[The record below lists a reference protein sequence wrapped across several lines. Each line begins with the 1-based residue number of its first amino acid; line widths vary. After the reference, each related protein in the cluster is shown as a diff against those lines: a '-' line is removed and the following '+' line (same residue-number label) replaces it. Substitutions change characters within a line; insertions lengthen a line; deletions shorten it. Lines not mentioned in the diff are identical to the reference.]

1 MSLIREKQIKDQ
13 IEIGITKAEQMEYWD
28 GEPELENHNGYLHAL
43 QWVLGI
49 VKAQY
54 NKEDI

>member
-1 MSLIREKQIKDQ
+1 MVRTENQIKDQ
-13 IEIGITKAEQMEYWD
+13 IQIGRTKAEQMEYWD
-28 GEPELENHNGYLHAL
+28 GEPDLQYHNGYIHAL
-43 QWVLGI
+43 NWALGL

>member
-1 MSLIREKQIKDQ
+1 MVRTENEVKNQIA
-13 IEIGITKAEQMEYWD
+13 IGRTKAEQMEYWD
-28 GEPELENHNGYLHAL
+28 GEPDLKYHNGYIHAL
-43 QWVLGI
+43 RWVLSI

>member
-1 MSLIREKQIKDQ
+1 MVRTENEVKNQIA
-13 IEIGITKAEQMEYWD
+13 IGRTKAEQMEYWD
-28 GEPELENHNGYLHAL
+28 GESDLKYHNGYIHAL
-43 QWVLGI
+43 RWVLGI

>member
-1 MSLIREKQIKDQ
+1 MIRDNQIQNQ

-28 GEPELENHNGYLHAL
+28 GEPNLEYHNGYIHAL
-43 QWVLGI
+43 QWVIGL
-49 VKAQY
+49 VKPQY